1 MMMMI
6 IMMITVAVF
15 KPARPFNV
23 DDGDDDVT
31 KIMMTVKMMI
41 MMMMMIIMMMIT
53 VTIFKP
59 GRPFIPK
66 SAAKLS

>member
-1 MMMMI
+1 MMI
-6 IMMITVAVF
+6 IMIITVAIF
-15 KPARPFNV
+15 KPAQPFNV

-41 MMMMMIIMMMIT
+41 MMMMIT

>member
-1 MMMMI
+1 MI
-6 IMMITVAVF
+6 IMIITVAIF
-15 KPARPFNV
+15 KPAQPFNV

-31 KIMMTVKMMI
+31 KMMMTVGMVI
-41 MMMMMIIMMMIT
+41 MMMMMIT